1 MKQSKLFMPT
11 LREVP
16 SDAEAISHQL
26 LLRAGFMRQN
36 AAGIYSYLPLAK
48 RVLAN
53 IETII
58 REELE
63 AAGAQELLMPAI
75 QPAELWEETGRW
87 DIYGPELMRLTDRHD
102 RRFAL
107 GATHEEL
114 ITSIVRDE
122 LNSYKK
128 LPVNLFQIQM
138 KYRDERRPRFGLLRG
153 REFIMKDAY
162 SFHSSQESLD
172 EEYQN
177 MFDTYSR
184 IFTRVGLE
192 FRPVVADSGA
202 IGGSGTHEFHAL
214 AAIGEDTIV
223 YSDQSDYAAN
233 LEMAESIDAYP
244 KQDKAPEALEE
255 VHTADA
261 KTIEAV
267 SAHLNLPANESI
279 KTVIFKTEQGLV
291 MALVRG
297 DHEVNDIKLKN
308 YLGALDITMA
318 SDEEIEAALHS
329 TPGTLGPIGADMKIV
344 ADYAIRALTNAVCGA
359 NKAETHYIHVDPSRD
374 FEADYTDLRFVEE
387 GDASPDGNGNVKF
400 ARGIEVGQVFKLG
413 TRYSEGMGATFLDEG
428 GKAQPLIMGCY
439 GIGVSRT
446 LSAVV
451 EQHYDERG
459 IIWPKAIAPYDV
471 HLIVVNGKNA
481 EQLELGETLYREL
494 TAAGFSVL
502 LDDRKERAGV
512 KFADADLIGLPVRL
526 NVGKK
531 AAEGIVELK
540 ARRGGDAEEI
550 GQEQVVEAVR
560 SLYEGLE

>member
-16 SDAEAISHQL
+16 SDAEAVSHQL

-48 RVLAN
+48 RVLSK
-53 IETII
+53 IETIV
-58 REELE
+58 RQEME

-162 SFHSSQESLD
+162 SFHATQESLE

-177 MFDTYSR
+177 MFEAYTK

-233 LEMAESIDAYP
+233 LEMAESVDQYA
-244 KQDKAPEALEE
+244 KQEKSPAALEE
-255 VHTADA
+255 VHTGDA

-267 SAHLNLPANESI
+267 SAVLGLPEQESI
-279 KTVIFKTEQGLV
+279 KTVVFKTEQGLV

-308 YLGALDITMA
+308 YLGALDIMMA
-318 SDEEIEAALHS
+318 TDEEIEQALHS
-329 TPGTLGPIGADMKIV
+329 TPGTLGPIGAEMKIV
-344 ADYAIRALTNAVCGA
+344 ADYAIRALTNVVCGA

-374 FEADYTDLRFVEE
+374 FAAEYTDLRFVEE
-387 GDASPDGNGNVKF
+387 GDVSPDGAGHVKF

-413 TRYSEGMGATFLDEG
+413 TRYSEGMNATFLDEG

-446 LSAVV
+446 MSAVV

-459 IIWPKAIAPYDV
+459 IVWPKAIAPFDV
-471 HLIVVNGKNA
+471 HLIAVNGKNA
-481 EQLELGETLYREL
+481 DQMQVAETVYQEL

-502 LDDRKERAGV
+502 FDDRKERAGV
-512 KFADADLIGLPVRL
+512 KFADADLIGLPVRI

-531 AAEGIVELK
+531 APEGIVELK
-540 ARRGGDAEEI
+540 ARRGGEAEEI
-550 GQEQVVEAVR
+550 QQTNLLEAVR
-560 SLYEGLE
+560 SLYEGLQ

>member
-1 MKQSKLFMPT
+1 MKQSKMFMPT

-16 SDAEAISHQL
+16 SDADAISHQL
-26 LLRAGFMRQN
+26 LLRAGFVRQN

-48 RVLAN
+48 RVLAK

-58 REELE
+58 REEMDS
-63 AAGAQELLMPAI
+63 AGAQELLMPAI

-162 SFHSSQESLD
+162 SFHATQESLD
-172 EEYQN
+172 DEYQN
-177 MFDTYSR
+177 MFETYNK

-233 LEMAESIDAYP
+233 LEMAEAVDAYDV
-244 KQDKAPEALEE
+244 QGKAPEALETVNTGE
-255 VHTADA
+255 A

-267 SAHLNLPANESI
+267 GEFLQVPATESI
-279 KTVIFKTEQGLV
+279 KTVVFKTEQGLV

-308 YLGALDITMA
+308 YLGALDIMMA
-318 SDEEIEAALHS
+318 SDEEIEQALHS
-329 TPGTLGPIGADMKIV
+329 KPGTLGPIGADMQVV
-344 ADYAIRALTNAVCGA
+344 ADYAVRALTNAVCGA
-359 NKAETHYIHVDPSRD
+359 NKAETHYIHVNPSRD
-374 FEADYTDLRFVEE
+374 FEAEYTDLRFVEE
-387 GDASPDGNGNVKF
+387 GDASPDGEGHVKF

-413 TRYSEGMGATFLDEG
+413 TRYSQGMGATFLDEG

-471 HLIVVNGKNA
+471 HLIAVNGKNA
-481 EQLELGETLYREL
+481 EQMEVAENVYRQL

-502 LDDRKERAGV
+502 FDDRKERAGV
-512 KFADADLIGLPVRL
+512 KFADADLVGLPVRI

-531 AAEGIVELK
+531 AADGIVELK
-540 ARRGGDAEEI
+540 ARRGGEAEEI
-550 GQEQVVEAVR
+550 EQGNLVQAVR

>member
-16 SDAEAISHQL
+16 ADAEAISHQL

-36 AAGIYSYLPLAK
+36 ASGIYSYLPLAK
-48 RVLAN
+48 RVLSK
-53 IETII
+53 IEGIV
-58 REELE
+58 REEME
-63 AAGAQELLMPAI
+63 NAGAQELLMPAI

-114 ITSIVRDE
+114 ITSLVRDE

-162 SFHSSQESLD
+162 SFHSTQESLD
-172 EEYQN
+172 AEYEN
-177 MFDTYSR
+177 MFNAYSN
-184 IFTRVGLE
+184 IFSRVGLE

-202 IGGSGTHEFHAL
+202 IGGKDTHEFHAL

-223 YSDQSDYAAN
+223 YSNESNYAAN
-233 LEMAESIDAYP
+233 LEMAETLDQYP
-244 KQDKAPEALEE
+244 RQAAEPEALEE
-255 VHTADA
+255 VHTGDA
-261 KTIEAV
+261 KTIESV
-267 SAHLNLPANESI
+267 GEYLGVKSEESI

-308 YLGALDITMA
+308 HVGALDITMA
-318 SDEEIEAALHS
+318 TDEEIEEALHS
-329 TPGTLGPIGADMKIV
+329 KPGTLGPIGTDMRIV
-344 ADYAIRALTNAVCGA
+344 ADYAVRSLTNAVCGA

-374 FEADYTDLRFVEE
+374 FAAEYTDLRFAIE
-387 GDASPDGNGNVKF
+387 GDASPDGQGIVQF

-413 TRYSEGMGATFLDEG
+413 TRYSEGMNATFLDEG

-459 IIWPKAIAPYDV
+459 IIWPKAIAPFDI
-471 HLIVVNGKNA
+471 HLIVVNAKNE
-481 EQLELGETLYREL
+481 EQLSLGESLYADL
-494 TAAGFSVL
+494 TKAGYSVL

-512 KFADADLIGLPVRL
+512 KFADADLIGVPVRI
-526 NVGKK
+526 NVGKM
-531 AAEGIVELK
+531 ASEGIVELK
-540 ARRGGDAEEI
+540 SRAGGETQEVSQADLAER
-550 GQEQVVEAVR
+550 VR
-560 SLYEGLE
+560 ALYDSL

>member
-16 SDAEAISHQL
+16 ADAEAVSHQL

-36 AAGIYSYLPLAK
+36 ASGIYSYLPLAK
-48 RVLAN
+48 RVLSK
-53 IETII
+53 IEGIV
-58 REELE
+58 REEME
-63 AAGAQELLMPAI
+63 NAGAQELLMPAI

-114 ITSIVRDE
+114 ITSLVRDE

-162 SFHSSQESLD
+162 SFHSTQESLD
-172 EEYQN
+172 AEYDN
-177 MFDTYSR
+177 MFNAYSN
-184 IFTRVGLE
+184 IFSRVGLE

-202 IGGSGTHEFHAL
+202 IGGKDTHEFHAL

-223 YSDQSDYAAN
+223 YSNESNYAAN
-233 LEMAESIDAYP
+233 LEMAETLDQYP
-244 KQDKAPEALEE
+244 RQAAEPEALEE
-255 VHTADA
+255 VHTGDA
-261 KTIEAV
+261 KTIESV
-267 SAHLNLPANESI
+267 GEYLGVKSEESI

-308 YLGALDITMA
+308 HLGALDITMA
-318 SDEEIEAALHS
+318 TDEEIEEALHS
-329 TPGTLGPIGADMKIV
+329 KPGTLGPIGADMRIV
-344 ADYAIRALTNAVCGA
+344 ADYAVRSLTNAVCGA

-374 FEADYTDLRFVEE
+374 FEAEYTDLRFAIE
-387 GDASPDGNGNVKF
+387 GDASPDGQGVVQF

-413 TRYSEGMGATFLDEG
+413 TRYSEGMNATFLDEG

-459 IIWPKAIAPYDV
+459 IIWPKAVAPFDV
-471 HLIVVNGKNA
+471 HLIVVNAKNE
-481 EQLELGETLYREL
+481 EQLSLGESLYADL
-494 TAAGFSVL
+494 TKAGYSVL

-512 KFADADLIGLPVRL
+512 KFADADLIGVPVRI
-526 NVGKK
+526 NVGKM
-531 AAEGIVELK
+531 ASEGIVELK
-540 ARRGGDAEEI
+540 SRAGGETQEVSQADLAER
-550 GQEQVVEAVR
+550 VR
-560 SLYEGLE
+560 ALYDSL

>member
-48 RVLAN
+48 RVLSK

-58 REELE
+58 RQEMEG
-63 AAGAQELLMPAI
+63 AGAQELLMPAI

-162 SFHSSQESLD
+162 SFHSSQESLE

-177 MFDTYSR
+177 MFNAYTK

-233 LEMAESIDAYP
+233 LEMAESVDQYT
-244 KQDKAPEALEE
+244 KQDKASEALEE
-255 VHTADA
+255 VHTGDA

-267 SAHLNLPANESI
+267 SAVLGLPEQESI
-279 KTVIFKTEQGLV
+279 KTVVFKTEEGLV

-308 YLGALDITMA
+308 YLGALDIMMA
-318 SDEEIEAALHS
+318 TDEEIEQALHS
-329 TPGTLGPIGADMKIV
+329 TPGTLGPIGADMKVV
-344 ADYAIRALTNAVCGA
+344 ADYAVRALTNSVCGA
-359 NKAETHYIHVDPSRD
+359 NKPETHYVHVEPNRD
-374 FEADYTDLRFVEE
+374 FEAEYTDLRFVEE
-387 GDASPDGNGNVKF
+387 GDLSPDGQGHVKF

-413 TRYSEGMGATFLDEG
+413 TRYSEGMNATFLDEG

-446 LSAVV
+446 MSAVV

-459 IIWPKAIAPYDV
+459 IIWPKAIAPFDV
-471 HLIVVNGKNA
+471 HLIAVNGKNA
-481 EQLELGETLYREL
+481 EQMQVAETVYHDL

-502 LDDRKERAGV
+502 FDDRKERAGV
-512 KFADADLIGLPVRL
+512 KFADADLIGLPVRI

-531 AAEGIVELK
+531 APDGIVELK
-540 ARRGGDAEEI
+540 ARRGGEAEEI
-550 GQEQVVEAVR
+550 QQADLLEAVR
-560 SLYEGLE
+560 SLYEGLQ

>member
-48 RVLAN
+48 RVLSK

-58 REELE
+58 RQEMEG
-63 AAGAQELLMPAI
+63 AGAQELLMPAI

-162 SFHSSQESLD
+162 SFHSTQESLE

-177 MFDTYSR
+177 MFDAYTK

-233 LEMAESIDAYP
+233 LEMAESVDQYT

-255 VHTADA
+255 VHTGDA

-267 SAHLNLPANESI
+267 SSALGLPEQESI
-279 KTVIFKTEQGLV
+279 KTVVFKTEQGLV

-308 YLGALDITMA
+308 YLGALDIMMA
-318 SDEEIEAALHS
+318 TDEEIEQALHS

-344 ADYAIRALTNAVCGA
+344 ADYAVRALTNSVCGA
-359 NKAETHYIHVDPSRD
+359 NKSETHYVHVDPSRD
-374 FEADYTDLRFVEE
+374 FEAEYTDLRFVEE
-387 GDASPDGNGNVKF
+387 GDVSPDGQGHVKF

-413 TRYSEGMGATFLDEG
+413 TRYSEGMNATFLDEG

-446 LSAVV
+446 MSAVV

-459 IIWPKAIAPYDV
+459 IIWPKAIAPFDV
-471 HLIVVNGKNA
+471 HLIAVNGKNA
-481 EQLELGETLYREL
+481 EQLEVAETVYREL

-502 LDDRKERAGV
+502 FDDRKERAGV
-512 KFADADLIGLPVRL
+512 KFADADLIGLPVRI

-531 AAEGIVELK
+531 APDGIVELK
-540 ARRGGDAEEI
+540 ARRGGEAEEI
-550 GQEQVVEAVR
+550 QQADLLEAVR
-560 SLYEGLE
+560 SLYEGLQ

>member
-48 RVLAN
+48 RVLSK

-58 REELE
+58 RQEMEG
-63 AAGAQELLMPAI
+63 AGAQELLMPAI

-162 SFHSSQESLD
+162 SFHSTQESLE

-177 MFDTYSR
+177 MFDAYTK

-214 AAIGEDTIV
+214 AAI
-223 YSDQSDYAAN
+223 
-233 LEMAESIDAYP
+233 
-244 KQDKAPEALEE
+244 
-255 VHTADA
+255 
-261 KTIEAV
+261 
-267 SAHLNLPANESI
+267 
-279 KTVIFKTEQGLV
+279 
-291 MALVRG
+291 
-297 DHEVNDIKLKN
+297 
-308 YLGALDITMA
+308 
-318 SDEEIEAALHS
+318 
-329 TPGTLGPIGADMKIV
+329 
-344 ADYAIRALTNAVCGA
+344 
-359 NKAETHYIHVDPSRD
+359 
-374 FEADYTDLRFVEE
+374 
-387 GDASPDGNGNVKF
+387 
-400 ARGIEVGQVFKLG
+400 
-413 TRYSEGMGATFLDEG
+413 
-428 GKAQPLIMGCY
+428 
-439 GIGVSRT
+439 
-446 LSAVV
+446 
-451 EQHYDERG
+451 
-459 IIWPKAIAPYDV
+459 
-471 HLIVVNGKNA
+471 
-481 EQLELGETLYREL
+481 
-494 TAAGFSVL
+494 
-502 LDDRKERAGV
+502 
-512 KFADADLIGLPVRL
+512 
-526 NVGKK
+526 
-531 AAEGIVELK
+531 
-540 ARRGGDAEEI
+540 
-550 GQEQVVEAVR
+550 
-560 SLYEGLE
+560 

>member
-48 RVLAN
+48 RVLSK

-58 REELE
+58 RQEMEG
-63 AAGAQELLMPAI
+63 AGAQELLMPAI

-162 SFHSSQESLD
+162 SFHSSQESLE

-177 MFDTYSR
+177 MFNAYTK

-233 LEMAESIDAYP
+233 LEMAESVDQYT
-244 KQDKAPEALEE
+244 KQDKASEALEE
-255 VHTADA
+255 VHTGDA

-267 SAHLNLPANESI
+267 SAVLGLPEQESI
-279 KTVIFKTEQGLV
+279 KTVVFKTEEGLV

-308 YLGALDITMA
+308 YLGALDIMMA
-318 SDEEIEAALHS
+318 TDEEIEQALHS
-329 TPGTLGPIGADMKIV
+329 TPGTLGPIGADMKVV
-344 ADYAIRALTNAVCGA
+344 ADYAVRALTNSVCGA
-359 NKAETHYIHVDPSRD
+359 NKPETHYVHVEPNRD
-374 FEADYTDLRFVEE
+374 FEAEYTDLRFVEE
-387 GDASPDGNGNVKF
+387 GDLSPDGQGHVKF

-413 TRYSEGMGATFLDEG
+413 TRYSEGMNATFLDEG

-446 LSAVV
+446 MSAVV
-451 EQHYDERG
+451 EQHYDDRG
-459 IIWPKAIAPYDV
+459 IIWPKAIAPFDV
-471 HLIVVNGKNA
+471 HLIAVNGKNA
-481 EQLELGETLYREL
+481 EQMQVAETVYHDL

-502 LDDRKERAGV
+502 FDDRKERAGV
-512 KFADADLIGLPVRL
+512 KFADADLIGLPVRI

-531 AAEGIVELK
+531 APDGIVELK
-540 ARRGGDAEEI
+540 ARRGGEAEEI
-550 GQEQVVEAVR
+550 QQADLLEAVR
-560 SLYEGLE
+560 SLYEGLQ

>member
-48 RVLAN
+48 RVLSK

-58 REELE
+58 RQEMEG
-63 AAGAQELLMPAI
+63 AGAQELLMPAI

-162 SFHSSQESLD
+162 SFHSSQESLE

-177 MFDTYSR
+177 MFNAYTK

-233 LEMAESIDAYP
+233 LEMAESVDQYM
-244 KQDKAPEALEE
+244 KQDKASEALEE
-255 VHTADA
+255 VHTGDA

-267 SAHLNLPANESI
+267 SAVLGLPEQESI
-279 KTVIFKTEQGLV
+279 KTVVFKTEEGLV

-308 YLGALDITMA
+308 YLGALDIMMA
-318 SDEEIEAALHS
+318 TDEEIEQALHS
-329 TPGTLGPIGADMKIV
+329 TPGTLGPIGADMKVV
-344 ADYAIRALTNAVCGA
+344 ADYAVRALTNSVCGA
-359 NKAETHYIHVDPSRD
+359 NKPETHYVHVEPNRD
-374 FEADYTDLRFVEE
+374 FEAEYTDLRFVEE
-387 GDASPDGNGNVKF
+387 GDLSPDGQGHVKF

-413 TRYSEGMGATFLDEG
+413 TRYSEGMNATFLDEG

-446 LSAVV
+446 MSAVV

-459 IIWPKAIAPYDV
+459 IIWPKAIAPFDV
-471 HLIVVNGKNA
+471 HLIAVNGKNA
-481 EQLELGETLYREL
+481 EQMQVAETVYHDL

-502 LDDRKERAGV
+502 FDDRKERAGV
-512 KFADADLIGLPVRL
+512 KFADADLIGLPVRI

-531 AAEGIVELK
+531 APDGIVELK
-540 ARRGGDAEEI
+540 ARRGGEAEEI
-550 GQEQVVEAVR
+550 QQADLLEAVR
-560 SLYEGLE
+560 SLYEGLQ

>member
-16 SDAEAISHQL
+16 SDAEAVSHQL

-48 RVLAN
+48 RVLGK
-53 IETII
+53 IETIV
-58 REELE
+58 RQEME

-87 DIYGPELMRLTDRHD
+87 DIYGPELMRLSDRHD

-162 SFHSSQESLD
+162 SFHATQESLED
-172 EEYQN
+172 EYQN
-177 MFDTYSR
+177 MFDAYTK

-233 LEMAESIDAYP
+233 LEMAESVDAYT
-244 KQDKAPEALEE
+244 KQNQTPEALEE
-255 VHTADA
+255 VHTGEA

-267 SAHLNLPANESI
+267 SEVLGLPAVESI

-318 SDEEIEAALHS
+318 SDEEIEQALQS
-329 TPGTLGPIGADMKIV
+329 TPGTLGPIGAEMKIV
-344 ADYAIRALTNAVCGA
+344 ADYAVRALTNAVCGA
-359 NKAETHYIHVDPSRD
+359 NKSETHYVHVDPSRD
-374 FEADYTDLRFVEE
+374 FEAEYTDLRFVEE
-387 GDASPDGNGNVKF
+387 GDVSPDGAGQVKF

-413 TRYSEGMGATFLDEG
+413 TRYSEGMNATFLDEG

-459 IIWPKAIAPYDV
+459 IIWPKAIAPFDV
-471 HLIVVNGKNA
+471 HLIAVNGKNA
-481 EQLELGETLYREL
+481 DQMQVAETVYQEL
-494 TAAGFSVL
+494 TDAGFSVL
-502 LDDRKERAGV
+502 FDDRKERAGV
-512 KFADADLIGLPVRL
+512 KFADADLIGLPVRI

-531 AAEGIVELK
+531 APEGIVELK
-540 ARRGGDAEEI
+540 ARRGGEAEEI
-550 GQEQVVEAVR
+550 AQTDLLEAVR

>member
-1 MKQSKLFMPT
+1 
-11 LREVP
+11 
-16 SDAEAISHQL
+16 
-26 LLRAGFMRQN
+26 
-36 AAGIYSYLPLAK
+36 
-48 RVLAN
+48 
-53 IETII
+53 
-58 REELE
+58 
-63 AAGAQELLMPAI
+63 
-75 QPAELWEETGRW
+75 
-87 DIYGPELMRLTDRHD
+87 
-102 RRFAL
+102 
-107 GATHEEL
+107 
-114 ITSIVRDE
+114 
-122 LNSYKK
+122 
-128 LPVNLFQIQM
+128 
-138 KYRDERRPRFGLLRG
+138 
-153 REFIMKDAY
+153 
-162 SFHSSQESLD
+162 
-172 EEYQN
+172 
-177 MFDTYSR
+177 
-184 IFTRVGLE
+184 
-192 FRPVVADSGA
+192 
-202 IGGSGTHEFHAL
+202 
-214 AAIGEDTIV
+214 
-223 YSDQSDYAAN
+223 
-233 LEMAESIDAYP
+233 
-244 KQDKAPEALEE
+244 
-255 VHTADA
+255 
-261 KTIEAV
+261 
-267 SAHLNLPANESI
+267 
-279 KTVIFKTEQGLV
+279 
-291 MALVRG
+291 
-297 DHEVNDIKLKN
+297 
-308 YLGALDITMA
+308 
-318 SDEEIEAALHS
+318 
-329 TPGTLGPIGADMKIV
+329 MKIV

-374 FEADYTDLRFVEE
+374 FEAEYTDLRFVEE

>member
-48 RVLAN
+48 RVLSK

-58 REELE
+58 RQEMEG
-63 AAGAQELLMPAI
+63 AGAQELLMPAI

-162 SFHSSQESLD
+162 SFHSSQESLE

-177 MFDTYSR
+177 MFNAYTK

-233 LEMAESIDAYP
+233 LEMAESVDQYT
-244 KQDKAPEALEE
+244 KQDKASEALEE
-255 VHTADA
+255 VHTGDA

-267 SAHLNLPANESI
+267 SAVLGLPEQESI
-279 KTVIFKTEQGLV
+279 KTVVFKTEEGLV

-308 YLGALDITMA
+308 YLGALDIMMA
-318 SDEEIEAALHS
+318 TDEEIEQALHS
-329 TPGTLGPIGADMKIV
+329 TPGTLGPIGADMKVV
-344 ADYAIRALTNAVCGA
+344 ADYAVRALTNSVCGA
-359 NKAETHYIHVDPSRD
+359 NKPETHYVHVEPNRD
-374 FEADYTDLRFVEE
+374 FEAEYTDLRFVEE
-387 GDASPDGNGNVKF
+387 GDLSPDGQGHVKF

-413 TRYSEGMGATFLDEG
+413 TRYSEGMNATFLDEG

-446 LSAVV
+446 MSAVV

-459 IIWPKAIAPYDV
+459 IIWPKAIAPFDV
-471 HLIVVNGKNA
+471 HLIAVNGKNEEQMQVA
-481 EQLELGETLYREL
+481 ETVYHDL

-502 LDDRKERAGV
+502 FDDRKERAGV
-512 KFADADLIGLPVRL
+512 KFADADLIGLPVRI

-531 AAEGIVELK
+531 ASDGIVELK
-540 ARRGGDAEEI
+540 ARRGGEAEEI
-550 GQEQVVEAVR
+550 QQADLLEAVR
-560 SLYEGLE
+560 SLYEGLQ

>member
-1 MKQSKLFMPT
+1 
-11 LREVP
+11 
-16 SDAEAISHQL
+16 
-26 LLRAGFMRQN
+26 
-36 AAGIYSYLPLAK
+36 
-48 RVLAN
+48 
-53 IETII
+53 
-58 REELE
+58 
-63 AAGAQELLMPAI
+63 
-75 QPAELWEETGRW
+75 
-87 DIYGPELMRLTDRHD
+87 
-102 RRFAL
+102 
-107 GATHEEL
+107 
-114 ITSIVRDE
+114 
-122 LNSYKK
+122 
-128 LPVNLFQIQM
+128 M

-162 SFHSSQESLD
+162 SFHATQESLED
-172 EEYQN
+172 EYQN
-177 MFDTYSR
+177 MFDAYTK

-233 LEMAESIDAYP
+233 LEMAESVDAYT
-244 KQDKAPEALEE
+244 KQDQTPGALEE
-255 VHTADA
+255 VQTGDA

-267 SAHLNLPANESI
+267 SEVLGLPAVESI

-318 SDEEIEAALHS
+318 SDEEIEQALHS

-344 ADYAIRALTNAVCGA
+344 ADYAVRALTNAVCGA

-374 FEADYTDLRFVEE
+374 FEAEYTDLRFVEE
-387 GDASPDGNGNVKF
+387 GDVSPDGAGHVKF

-413 TRYSEGMGATFLDEG
+413 TRYSEGMNATFLDEG

-446 LSAVV
+446 MSAVV

-459 IIWPKAIAPYDV
+459 IIWPKAIAPFDV
-471 HLIVVNGKNA
+471 HVIAVNGKNA
-481 EQLELGETLYREL
+481 DQMEVAEAVYREL
-494 TAAGFSVL
+494 TEAGFSVL

-512 KFADADLIGLPVRL
+512 KFADADLIGLPVRI

-531 AAEGIVELK
+531 ATEGIVELK
-540 ARRGGDAEEI
+540 ARRGGESEEV
-550 GQEQVVEAVR
+550 QQTTLLEAVR
-560 SLYEGLE
+560 SLYEGLQ